1 MGSVYYLRYQ
11 LLIALYWSIYIYI
24 FLYVS
29 QEPLSA
35 EYSGVLY
42 RVWIG
47 KIMFGEAQLMNG
59 QQQLGVLLEW
69 EIAPIRKWCV
79 CVMIAID
86 DRSNPT
92 ELKYAFTSYPI
103 CSMYGIF
110 MLIFKTTT
118 LAVK

>member
-11 LLIALYWSIYIYI
+11 RLIALYWIIYIY
-24 FLYVS
+24 LYVS

-69 EIAPIRKWCV
+69 EIAPIRK
-79 CVMIAID
+79 
-86 DRSNPT
+86 
-92 ELKYAFTSYPI
+92 
-103 CSMYGIF
+103 
-110 MLIFKTTT
+110 
-118 LAVK
+118 